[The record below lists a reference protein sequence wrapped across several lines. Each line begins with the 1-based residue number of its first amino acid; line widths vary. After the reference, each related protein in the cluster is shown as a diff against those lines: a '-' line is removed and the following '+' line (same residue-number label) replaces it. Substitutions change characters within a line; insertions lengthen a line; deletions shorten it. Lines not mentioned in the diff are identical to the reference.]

1 MVYFSYIYFFKVDKK
16 QKSPASQIRAANKL
30 SLKARTRF
38 YVSEIGLISGCFI
51 FRQTALL
58 RRKCVRK
65 KKSPRRLSHHSECCN
80 ILWRCE
86 KVVRVKYGHVSIRKA
101 SANAP
106 CCPFAH
112 RGKIVDFK
120 RFSTRGDSQFW
131 LYFFKLKGCSTHT
144 VSNSVNGPLISNLYP
159 CISPPPDHIHWFY

>member
-1 MVYFSYIYFFKVDKK
+1 MKLNRIRTAYKLFKG
-16 QKSPASQIRAANKL
+16 QNSLLCEWIRAN
-30 SLKARTRF
+30 R
-38 YVSEIGLISGCFI
+38 CF
-51 FRQTALL
+51 FETN
-58 RRKCVRK
+58 CVITQK
-65 KKSPRRLSHHSECCN
+65 VCEEKKSPRRLSHHSECCN

-131 LYFFKLKGCSTHT
+131 LHFFKLKGCSTHT

-159 CISPPPDHIHWFY
+159 YISPWSYTLILLAYVFGSLSKMITL

>member
-1 MVYFSYIYFFKVDKK
+1 M
-16 QKSPASQIRAANKL
+16 
-30 SLKARTRF
+30 
-38 YVSEIGLISGCFI
+38 SEIGLISVWF
-51 FRQTALL
+51 FLRQTALL

-131 LYFFKLKGCSTHT
+131 LYFFKLKGCSAHT

-159 CISPPPDHIHWFY
+159 YISPRLIIYIDFISLCVFGSLSKMITLYRRSWKKIILL